1 MVIDDGIIRRVYSLY
16 RVCGF
21 LTVAPVPVAPSVA
34 LPKTLWDTLKD
45 PFTRTI
51 LGIGALVFVIQYF
64 RYSSRS
70 GSKQIAIS
78 NTTTADEDIDL
89 QSTSFS
95 S

>member
-1 MVIDDGIIRRVYSLY
+1 MVIDNGIIRRVYSLY

-64 RYSSRS
+64 RYSRS

-78 NTTTADEDIDL
+78 NPTTADEDIDL